1 MSRWT
6 EVAQIVLA
14 GALTGFLI
22 GPDSLDQF
30 FGLTFSNSVA
40 FNVIVG
46 AAIGLVLGF
55 LTTLSKPQAE

>member
-1 MSRWT
+1 MGRWI
-6 EVAQIVLA
+6 EVAQLALA

-30 FGLTFSNSVA
+30 FGFAFSNSVA

-55 LTTLSKPQAE
+55 LATLSKPQAE